1 MVKSAFSIFIPN
13 SSHGVNYSYNNEIID
28 TKAEYEKNIT
38 KSIGRPALKMTDL
51 ITIKNNGIH
60 ITEDCSISYVMS
72 KSPGFPSEFPI
83 KTNTAAIYNIEY
95 VITYKGI
102 DVKASDGNNIKQTI
116 EIK

>member
-1 MVKSAFSIFIPN
+1 
-13 SSHGVNYSYNNEIID
+13 
-28 TKAEYEKNIT
+28 
-38 KSIGRPALKMTDL
+38 MTDL